1 MKGVSAAYISEM
13 EVKNRSWQ
21 GVFLP
26 LAYFLDCLLKV
37 E

>member
-1 MKGVSAAYISEM
+1 MKGVSTTYISEM

-21 GVFLP
+21 GIFLP